1 MDCGLLILGL
11 SWSAV
16 SFKLQVVSYRML
28 SYVRLAKDCMMHDV
42 SLQLAADSCQKQDAR
57 CKMQDESGGQE
68 LCYEVFLGPKK
79 TIRLSVKL
87 TPESLIKVSYSLLA
101 H

>member
-1 MDCGLLILGL
+1 MDCGLLFLGL

-16 SFKLQVVSYRML
+16 NFKLQVVSYRML

-42 SLQLAADSCQKQDAR
+42 RLQLAADNCQK
-57 CKMQDESGGQE
+57 QDESGGVE
-68 LCYEVFLGPKK
+68 LCCEVFLGPKK

-87 TPESLIKVSYSLLA
+87 TPESLIKVS
-101 H
+101 